1 MLLRDE
7 VIEGTVLTSEEV
19 GEEER
24 KGGGSGV
31 CEPRGS
37 LGSGGLFLCHYVL
50 IPVV

>member
-24 KGGGSGV
+24 KGGI
-31 CEPRGS
+31 RS
-37 LGSGGLFLCHYVL
+37 L
-50 IPVV
+50 